1 MGWQRVSGYNWRAL
15 VEADISRWKRV
26 IDDGLRSQ
34 TDRRQEGEV
43 AVAADVSI
51 SGQNTCGRNPG
62 VLRSA
67 MVDIPPSDA
76 RLDRDLIVLLDH
88 ALAMVADHLAPEQRA
103 DLWQRTEKMGLG
115 GQTERQCSPEVQR
128 VLLSEHSRVNPD
140 GGQVGEAT
148 SELHR
153 SEEGVVVAE
162 GSGKI
167 SGIPTS

>member
-1 MGWQRVSGYNWRAL
+1 
-15 VEADISRWKRV
+15 
-26 IDDGLRSQ
+26 
-34 TDRRQEGEV
+34 
-43 AVAADVSI
+43 
-51 SGQNTCGRNPG
+51 
-62 VLRSA
+62 

-115 GQTERQCSPEVQR
+115 GHIERQCSPAVQR

-148 SELHR
+148 SEPHR

-167 SGIPTS
+167 SGIPNS